1 MEHHRADQLDRG
13 TQPAVTIYEV
23 TFIKIDFKSKLLLVV
38 RVELPQIFLEQ
49 LTWTAGL
56 QHAVKALQILAVGD
70 RVGVAEYGVLVALG
84 VFNFKQIG
92 VHCAECGKFIF
103 FFHLNKVTPAQ
114 I

>member
-38 RVELPQIFLEQ
+38 GVELPQIFLEQ
-49 LTWTAGL
+49 LTWTARL

-70 RVGVAEYGVLVALG
+70 RVCVAEYGVLVALG
-84 VFNFKQIG
+84 VFKHIG

-103 FFHLNKVTPAQ
+103 FLHLNKVTPAQ